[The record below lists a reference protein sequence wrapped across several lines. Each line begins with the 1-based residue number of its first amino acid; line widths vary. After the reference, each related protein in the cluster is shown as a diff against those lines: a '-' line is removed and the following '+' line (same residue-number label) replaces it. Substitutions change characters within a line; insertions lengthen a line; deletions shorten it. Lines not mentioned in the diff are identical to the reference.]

1 MLLLKKRIKIMLSS
15 QFLLSYRLKQ
25 KDTLVGSIFK
35 ERIVSPLYIL
45 SIVLIGSALLTISAK
60 ISIPFFPVP
69 MTMQT
74 FAVCVIAMTFGRIY
88 GTTTIL
94 FYLLQGLAG
103 IPVFAGGAGI
113 AYMTGP
119 TGGYLLGFLL
129 TGIVLGGLSD
139 RGWGKSYLTTI
150 SAICIGTLIIYM
162 SGVIYLSNMIGI
174 EKAIMGGFLPFY
186 PAEIFKILLATLL
199 IPSAWRFFNK
209 RSK

>member
-1 MLLLKKRIKIMLSS
+1 MPSS

-25 KDTLVGSIFK
+25 TDTLMGSIFK
-35 ERIVSPLYIL
+35 EKIASPLYIISL
-45 SIVLIGSALLTISAK
+45 VLMGSILLTISAK

-74 FAVCVIAMTFGRIY
+74 FAVCVIAMTFGRLY

-113 AYMTGP
+113 AYITGP

-129 TGIVLGGLSD
+129 AGIVLGSLSD

-150 SAICIGTLIIYM
+150 SAIFIGTLIIYM

-174 EKAIMGGFLPFY
+174 EIC
-186 PAEIFKILLATLL
+186 
-199 IPSAWRFFNK
+199 
-209 RSK
+209 